1 MKKKIMLT
9 ENHVMQVLYKKS
21 YYARTFIRKM
31 YMKSCYGNLFETA
44 KNIMFWEIMLWKDHV
59 RQGLAVV

>member
-1 MKKKIMLT
+1 
-9 ENHVMQVLYKKS
+9 MQVLYEKS

-31 YMKSCYGNLFETA
+31 YMKSCYGNFFETA